1 MRFFEETEQTRL
13 EAQVSKG
20 KIGMAEIA
28 LQVLQTWIFLN
39 FFLKLFFLA
48 FSTKGLLSFTIF
60 ENGRCQCHC
69 LERKKRNRKKVVNPY
84 NSLVWLLIVM
94 TFQ

>member
-28 LQVLQTWIFLN
+28 LQVLQTRIFLN
-39 FFLKLFFLA
+39 FFFNFKLIFLA
-48 FSTKGLLSFTIF
+48 FSAKGLLSFTIF
-60 ENGRCQCHC
+60 ENGICQCHC

-84 NSLVWLLIVM
+84 IIR
-94 TFQ
+94 